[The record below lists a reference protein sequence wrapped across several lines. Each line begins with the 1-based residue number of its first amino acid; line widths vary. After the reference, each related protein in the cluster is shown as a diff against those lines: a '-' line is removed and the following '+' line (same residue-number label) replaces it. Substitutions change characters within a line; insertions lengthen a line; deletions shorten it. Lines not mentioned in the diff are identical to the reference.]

1 MDNNSLN
8 HWGIKGMKWG
18 VRRYQ
23 NKDGTLTPAGK
34 KRYDKEM
41 AKLRLE
47 EKILRNK
54 EATKMKLEKLESK
67 RANIDARKK
76 ALEDSEGNN
85 HNPKKKSAASES
97 ERKNVKKMTETELK
111 DRIARLELEKRV
123 KDLEKG
129 TVTRGRNFVTDV
141 LEASGK
147 NIATQLATYIMG
159 AAVNKT
165 AEKIG
170 VKNAT
175 KTVKDASGV
184 ETIEKIFEDI
194 VNPKKGQKDK

>member
-8 HWGIKGMKWG
+8 HWGVKGMKWG

-41 AKLRLE
+41 AKLRSE

-67 RANIDARKK
+67 RSNIEARKK

-85 HNPKKKSAASES
+85 HNPKKKSSASET

-111 DRIARLELEKRV
+111 DRIARLELEKKV

-129 TVTRGRNFVTDV
+129 TTSRGRNFVLDV
-141 LEASGK
+141 IESAGK
-147 NIATQLATYIMG
+147 NIVTQATAHVMGIAT
-159 AAVNKT
+159 NKVF
-165 AEKIG
+165 ESLLG
-170 VKNAT
+170 DEF
-175 KTVKDASGV
+175 KD
-184 ETIEKIFEDI
+184 F

>member
-8 HWGIKGMKWG
+8 HWGVKGMKWG

-54 EATKMKLEKLESK
+54 EATKTKLDKLETK
-67 RANIDARKK
+67 RANIEARKK
-76 ALEDSEGNN
+76 ALESSEDKN
-85 HNPKKKSAASES
+85 HNPKKKPTASET

-111 DRIARLELEKRV
+111 DRITRLELEKKV

-129 TVTRGRNFVTDV
+129 TTSRGRNFVLDV
-141 LEASGK
+141 IESAGK
-147 NIATQLATYIMG
+147 NIATQATAHVMG
-159 AAVNKT
+159 IATNKVF
-165 AEKIG
+165 ESLLG
-170 VKNAT
+170 DEF
-175 KTVKDASGV
+175 KD
-184 ETIEKIFEDI
+184 F